1 MGGVR
6 IRVAAPLSLLLAV
19 ALPASVSAC
28 TPSSAPETETVTLS
42 VSTLENP
49 YFRKLR
55 SGARMAAEAAGVRLD
70 VVAADNR
77 ASRQARQLTSAA
89 RGGSEAVVVVPV
101 DSTDAESAVR
111 PLLRRDIPVVAVDR
125 EISGANVTSTVTSVN
140 VEGGRLAAE
149 AVVEALQGS
158 GQVIQLLGPEEVSV
172 SDERA
177 SGFRDALAVYDDIEV
192 VAREHADFDR
202 RKARRVTA
210 RLLQE
215 HPEVDAIFAGNDQM
229 ALGAVDVLGGK
240 AGRDVQV
247 VGYDG
252 IPAALRA
259 VENGLMYA
267 TVDQLPELLGR
278 TAVEQAV
285 TAIDGGDVSPTV
297 PVGVQLVTADNVGE
311 YL

>member
-1 MGGVR
+1 VLSR
-6 IRVAAPLSLLLAV
+6 ATPLLLLLLAV
-19 ALPASVSAC
+19 ALPASVTAC
-28 TPSSAPETETVTLS
+28 TPYSPPKTETVTLS
-42 VSTLENP
+42 VSTLDNP
-49 YFRKLR
+49 YFRQLR
-55 SGARMAAEAAGVRLD
+55 SGARMAADAAGVRLD
-70 VVAADNR
+70 VVAAGNR
-77 ASRQARQLTSAA
+77 AARQARQLTSAA
-89 RGGSEAVVVVPV
+89 RQGSGAVVVAPV
-101 DSTDAESAVR
+101 DSESAEAAVQ

-125 EISGANVTSTVTSVN
+125 EISGTNVTSTVTSVN
-140 VEGGRLAAE
+140 VEGGRLASE
-149 AVVEALQGS
+149 AVVEALEGS
-158 GQVIQLLGPEEVSV
+158 GQVIQLLGPEDVSV

-177 SGFRDALAVYDDIEV
+177 SGFRDALAVYDDIEI
-192 VAREHADFDR
+192 VARERADFDR

-267 TVDQLPELLGR
+267 TVAQLPRLLGQ

-285 TAIDGGDVSPTV
+285 TAIDGGDVAPSV
-297 PVGVQLVTADNVGE
+297 PVGVQLVTAGNVGE